1 MRVAL
6 ALMACLLVTPAL
18 AQPTR
23 QPAPQQTPPTLP
35 EWDRR
40 DYCERSMRTMAVESA
55 FMLRACLDQE
65 ERAFNMVRES
75 WAAMPA
81 ASLRGCVR
89 NMETL
94 RANSYFLLN
103 ACVEQERGALR
114 DLERRP
120 R

>member
-1 MRVAL
+1 MRLRLAL
-6 ALMACLLVTPAL
+6 AATLLTMPAL
-18 AQPTR
+18 AQSAR
-23 QPAPQQTPPTLP
+23 QPPAQQAAPALP
-35 EWDRR
+35 EWDGRE
-40 DYCERSMRTMAVESA
+40 YCERSMRTLAVESA

-65 ERAFNMVRES
+65 DRSLNMVRET
-75 WAAMPA
+75 WALMPA

-94 RANSYFLLN
+94 RMTSYFMLN